1 LDSDLSVM
9 TSQRNFTSNVQT
21 GLAGIS
27 KGSTYNEG
35 FKKNIMSLSYLAVYN
50 FFGQKRE
57 TQSTFF
63 AANPDVETSAMIWNL
78 LDDYKVKALFDRF
91 LTHNE
96 TKMLVHVPKLDT
108 KITLQNMGDLPDLGN
123 WKDYNT

>member
-1 LDSDLSVM
+1 M
-9 TSQRNFTSNVQT
+9 MSQKHFTSNVQT

-27 KGSTYNEG
+27 KSSTYNEG
-35 FKKNIMSLSYLAVYN
+35 FKKNVMALSYLAVYN
-50 FFGQKRE
+50 FFGSKRE

-91 LTHNE
+91 LTYNE
-96 TKMLVHVPKLDT
+96 TRMLVHVPKLDT
-108 KITLQNMGDLPDLGN
+108 KITLENINDLPDL
-123 WKDYNT
+123 